1 MSSCSIYTTFEQFN
15 YGEKKIDPHSAG
27 IYFQFLS
34 FKTWRNL
41 CLGRFFSRKN
51 TAVPNHYRTLAGW
64 GSTLTVAYWRRGA
77 AYEKTHREEIY
88 LSLNKL
94 PFPRRLLWLQFPPCE
109 TWSACTRARGGT
121 WGGVQVRTR
130 SSIAQAR
137 LSFIC
142 ILAVCP
148 KRPYPKDR
156 SILQLRMELGFGDGH
171 RGIDT

>member
-15 YGEKKIDPHSAG
+15 YGEKKLDPHSAG

-88 LSLNKL
+88 LSLVRGRGEAFKL
-94 PFPRRLLWLQFPPCE
+94 ERAQVSLVYRLFV
-109 TWSACTRARGGT
+109 S
-121 WGGVQVRTR
+121 
-130 SSIAQAR
+130 
-137 LSFIC
+137 
-142 ILAVCP
+142 
-148 KRPYPKDR
+148 
-156 SILQLRMELGFGDGH
+156 
-171 RGIDT
+171 

>member
-15 YGEKKIDPHSAG
+15 YGEKKLDPHSAG

-94 PFPRRLLWLQFPPCE
+94 PFPRRLLWLQFPPCG
-109 TWSACTRARGGT
+109 TWSACTRARGG
-121 WGGVQVRTR
+121 VQVRNALKYR
-130 SSIAQAR
+130 SG
-137 LSFIC
+137 SFIVY
-142 ILAVCP
+142 L
-148 KRPYPKDR
+148 YPSCLPEETLSK
-156 SILQLRMELGFGDGH
+156 GP
-171 RGIDT
+171 IDTPTKDGTGVR